1 MNSKIDFIN
10 SETNKSLI
18 KMFAPLMVGMIML
31 MIYNMV
37 ANLVGAEDRKHIS
50 GAVATIIAI
59 STIFSV
65 V

>member
-10 SETNKSLI
+10 GETNKSLI

-37 ANLVGAEDRKHIS
+37 DG
-50 GAVATIIAI
+50 
-59 STIFSV
+59 
-65 V
+65 